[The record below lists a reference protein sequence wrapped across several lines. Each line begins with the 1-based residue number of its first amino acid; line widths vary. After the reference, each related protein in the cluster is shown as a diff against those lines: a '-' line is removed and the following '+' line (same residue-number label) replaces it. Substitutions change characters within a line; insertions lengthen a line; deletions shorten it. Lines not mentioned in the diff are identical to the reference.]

1 MKAPSEANSSRAI
14 VIQRRRFLMGRKNRP
29 MSASTGA
36 ASGHCGFFSGV
47 AVATAEV
54 WMVSVEDPDVLPG
67 VIEVGEKLAVAPV
80 GRPLAASVTTL
91 ENVPFCAVPVM
102 V

>member
-1 MKAPSEANSSRAI
+1 
-14 VIQRRRFLMGRKNRP
+14 
-29 MSASTGA
+29 
-36 ASGHCGFFSGV
+36 
-47 AVATAEV
+47 
-54 WMVSVEDPDVLPG
+54 MVSVEDPDVLPG

>member
-1 MKAPSEANSSRAI
+1 
-14 VIQRRRFLMGRKNRP
+14 

-54 WMVSVEDPDVLPG
+54 WMVSVEVADELPG
-67 VIEVGEKLAVAPV
+67 VIEVGAKVAVAPV
-80 GRPLAASVTTL
+80 GRPLAASVTGL
-91 ENVPFCAVPVM
+91 ENVPFCAVAVM
-102 V
+102 E